1 MDTLNLFQRKRIEI
15 EAKFPLINKEDT
27 LVKLKKLG
35 KKVEENNY
43 QKDIYYT
50 PAHENFLEKRPI
62 SEWLRVRDTK
72 KEKTINYKNWG
83 NRDGNNKI
91 SCKEIEVGID
101 DYNGMLEM
109 LNALDFKQI
118 IVVEK
123 TRNSFEYNNII
134 ISIDSIE
141 NLGDFIE
148 LEFKTNLYDNED
160 ESMKYIMDT
169 IEELG
174 INVGKQIFAGYPQL
188 VMEKNLLLF

>member
-1 MDTLNLFQRKRIEI
+1 MKIS
-15 EAKFPLINKEDT
+15 
-27 LVKLKKLG
+27 LKK
-35 KKVEENNY
+35 
-43 QKDIYYT
+43 T
-50 PAHENFLEKRPI
+50 I

-72 KEKTINYKNWG
+72 EEKTINYKNFG
-83 NRDGNNKI
+83 NHDGNNKI

-101 DYNGMLEM
+101 GYNGMLEM

-123 TRNSFEYNNII
+123 TRNSFEYDNII

-148 LEFKTNLYDNED
+148 FEFKTNLYDNED

-174 INVGKQIFAGYPQL
+174 INVRKQIFAGYPQL
-188 VMEKNLLLF
+188 VMEKNHCI

>member
-1 MDTLNLFQRKRIEI
+1 MKIS
-15 EAKFPLINKEDT
+15 
-27 LVKLKKLG
+27 LKK
-35 KKVEENNY
+35 
-43 QKDIYYT
+43 T
-50 PAHENFLEKRPI
+50 I

-72 KEKTINYKNWG
+72 EEKTINYKNFG
-83 NRDGNNKI
+83 NHDGNNKI

-160 ESMKYIMDT
+160 ESMNYIMHT

-174 INVGKQIFAGYPQL
+174 IKVGNQIFAGYPQL
-188 VMEKNLLLF
+188 VMEKNNCI

>member
-1 MDTLNLFQRKRIEI
+1 MEKKRIE
-15 EAKFPLINKEDT
+15 
-27 LVKLKKLG
+27 
-35 KKVEENNY
+35 
-43 QKDIYYT
+43 
-50 PAHENFLEKRPI
+50 
-62 SEWLRVRDTK
+62 
-72 KEKTINYKNWG
+72 
-83 NRDGNNKI
+83 
-91 SCKEIEVGID
+91 ID

-109 LNALDFKQI
+109 LNALDFKKI
-118 IVVEK
+118 IVVKK

-148 LEFKTNLYDNED
+148 LELKTNLYDNED

-188 VMEKNLLLF
+188 VMKKNNCI

>member
-1 MDTLNLFQRKRIEI
+1 MERKRIEI
-15 EAKFPLINKEDT
+15 EAKFPLYNKRET
-27 LVKLKKLG
+27 LSKLKKLG
-35 KKVEENNY
+35 QTTEENNY

-50 PAHENFLEKRPI
+50 PAHENFLEKRPV
-62 SEWLRVRDTK
+62 SEWLRIRDTK
-72 KEKTINYKNWG
+72 EQKTINYKNWS
-83 NRDGNNKI
+83 NHDGNNKI

-160 ESMKYIMDT
+160 ESMNYIMHT

-174 INVGKQIFAGYPQL
+174 IKVGNQIFAGYPQL
-188 VMEKNLLLF
+188 VMEKNNCI

>member
-1 MDTLNLFQRKRIEI
+1 MERKRIEI
-15 EAKFPLINKEDT
+15 EAKFPLHNKKET
-27 LVKLKKLG
+27 ISKLKELG
-35 KKVEENNY
+35 KTIEKNNY

-50 PAHENFLEKRPI
+50 PAHENFLEKNPI
-62 SEWLRVRDTK
+62 SEWLRIRDTK
-72 KEKTINYKNWG
+72 EEKTINYKNWS
-83 NRDGNNKI
+83 NNNGNNKI
-91 SCKEIEVGID
+91 SCKEIEIGID
-101 DYNGMLEM
+101 DYNGMIEM

-123 TRNSFEYNNII
+123 TRNSFEYNNIV

-169 IEELG
+169 VEKLNIK
-174 INVGKQIFAGYPQL
+174 VGEQIFAGYPQL
-188 VMEKNLLLF
+188 VMKKNNCV

>member
-1 MDTLNLFQRKRIEI
+1 MERKRIEI
-15 EAKFPLINKEDT
+15 EAKFPLYNKRET
-27 LVKLKKLG
+27 LSKLKKLG
-35 KKVEENNY
+35 QTTEENNY

-50 PAHENFLEKRPI
+50 PAHENFLEKRPV
-62 SEWLRVRDTK
+62 SEWLRIRDTK
-72 KEKTINYKNWG
+72 EQKTINYKNWS
-83 NRDGNNKI
+83 NHDGNNKI

-118 IVVEK
+118 IVAEK

-160 ESMKYIMDT
+160 ESMNYIMHT

-174 INVGKQIFAGYPQL
+174 IKVGNQIFAGYPQL
-188 VMEKNLLLF
+188 VMEKNNCI

>member
-1 MDTLNLFQRKRIEI
+1 MERKRIEI
-15 EAKFPLINKEDT
+15 EAKFPLYNKKET
-27 LVKLKKLG
+27 LSKLKKLG
-35 KKVEENNY
+35 QTTEENNY

-50 PAHENFLEKRPI
+50 PAHENFLEKKPI
-62 SEWLRVRDTK
+62 SEWLRIRNTK
-72 KEKTINYKNWG
+72 EEKTINYKNWS
-83 NRDGNNKI
+83 NHDSNNKI

-109 LNALDFKQI
+109 LNALDFKQV

-123 TRNSFEYNNII
+123 TRNSFEYNNFI

-160 ESMKYIMDT
+160 ESMNYIMHT
-169 IEELG
+169 IEELN
-174 INVGKQIFAGYPQL
+174 IKVGKQIFAGYPQL
-188 VMEKNLLLF
+188 VMEKNHCI